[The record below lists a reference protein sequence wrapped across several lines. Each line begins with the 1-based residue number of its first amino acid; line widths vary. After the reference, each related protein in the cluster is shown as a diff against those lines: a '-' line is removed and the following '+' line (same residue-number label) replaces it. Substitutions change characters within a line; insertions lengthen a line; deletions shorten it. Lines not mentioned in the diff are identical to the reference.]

1 MKIAKVNVYKILL
14 PFLGDLSHSRRKGS
28 FANNIIVE
36 VIADYGEIKGYG
48 EGAPRLYVTG
58 ESQEG
63 ATKSVSDFLQKDTF
77 PWELNDVSQIWDFI
91 DSLPNGKE
99 HNSAICAVE
108 MALLDVLGKSQNKCI
123 LEYFPK
129 DFYTS
134 RVYYGAGVPLS
145 NKKRKMEICRLINR
159 MKIKKLKLK
168 MGKDFAEN
176 KETLEVASFVFGDD
190 YDLKIDINGAW
201 SLELA
206 LRHLPLLER
215 YNVKVLEQPM
225 RPSDPALAE
234 FATMIQNDG
243 VILMADESACSLG
256 DAERITKEGY
266 YEMINVRLS
275 KCGGFRNSFMIIDHL
290 RMKGFSFQVG
300 SHLGESG
307 ILSAAG
313 RALSLLCRDAVYYDG
328 SYDEFL
334 LRENVTIE
342 NVSFGPGGEAGPLD
356 GPGLGVEI
364 DRESLMRLSGG
375 FPGATILNP
384 LRHRTYST
392 GLEMGQV

>member
-1 MKIAKVNVYKILL
+1 
-14 PFLGDLSHSRRKGS
+14 
-28 FANNIIVE
+28 
-36 VIADYGEIKGYG
+36 
-48 EGAPRLYVTG
+48 
-58 ESQEG
+58 
-63 ATKSVSDFLQKDTF
+63 
-77 PWELNDVSQIWDFI
+77 
-91 DSLPNGKE
+91 
-99 HNSAICAVE
+99 
-108 MALLDVLGKSQNKCI
+108 
-123 LEYFPK
+123 
-129 DFYTS
+129 
-134 RVYYGAGVPLS
+134 
-145 NKKRKMEICRLINR
+145 

-215 YNVKVLEQPM
+215 YNVKFLEQPM

-375 FPGATILNP
+375 FPSATILNP
-384 LRHRTYST
+384 LSP
-392 GLEMGQV
+392 